1 MNYIKWIL
9 VALLVGFLGY
19 LAYDSI
25 SAYGD
30 RREAAGRAAVQAVL
44 DIERGQHRDNYLKLA
59 EMSQQ
64 TERNIRESFT
74 NIEQE
79 KTDEINR
86 IRATHRADLE
96 RLHNRPTAQALAK
109 YRAEQCI
116 SAAPE
121 GAEAGT
127 GSLIHRGDAQ
137 FLVDEAARADEI
149 VAERDAIWGL
159 YEAAR
164 VKVEEFRSVG
174 GTEGPDTAE

>member
-19 LAYDSI
+19 LTYDSI

-30 RREAAGRAAVQAVL
+30 RREATGRAAVQAVL

-96 RLHNRPTAQALAK
+96 RLRNRPTAQALAK

-116 SAAPE
+116 STAPE
-121 GAEAGT
+121 GAEAGA
-127 GSLIHRGDAQ
+127 GSLISAEAAE
-137 FLVDEAARADEI
+137 FLSGEAARADEI
-149 VAERDAIWGL
+149 VAERDALWRQ

-164 VKVEEFRSVG
+164 LSVEEFRN
-174 GTEGPDTAE
+174 AENSRTTGE

>member
-1 MNYIKWIL
+1 MNYLKWIIA
-9 VALLVGFLGY
+9 ALLIGVIGY
-19 LAYDSI
+19 LAYGAI
-25 SAYGD
+25 SDYGD

-44 DIERGQHRDNYLKLA
+44 DIERGRHRDNYLKLA

-74 NIEQE
+74 IIEQE

-96 RLHNRPTAQALAK
+96 RLRQRPTAQTLVK
-109 YRAEQCI
+109 YRTEQCV
-116 SAAPE
+116 SPAPA

-127 GSLIHRGDAQ
+127 GSLISAEDAE
-137 FLVDEAARADEI
+137 FLVGEAARADEV

-164 VKVEEFRSVG
+164 VEVEEFRVG
-174 GTEGPDTAE
+174 RFVEQPL